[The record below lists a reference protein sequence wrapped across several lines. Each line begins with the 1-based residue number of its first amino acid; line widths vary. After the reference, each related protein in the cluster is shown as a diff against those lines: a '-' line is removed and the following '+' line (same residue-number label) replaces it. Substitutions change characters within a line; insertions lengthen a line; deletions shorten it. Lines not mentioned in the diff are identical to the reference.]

1 MRAVIQR
8 VSKAEVR
15 VSETTVGEI
24 DRGFLVLLGIATAD
38 TERDAAAIAG
48 KIAGLRVFQDDAD
61 KMNLDLAAVDGA
73 VLLVSQFTLIADVRK
88 GRRPSFV
95 GAADPEEAARLAA
108 VAARAGTDAIMVAA
122 QLSDAGF
129 EVASGEFGA
138 HMEVSLVNDGPVTI
152 VIDSTDGSIS

>member
-15 VSETTVGEI
+15 VSEVTVGEI
-24 DRGFLVLLGIATAD
+24 ERGFLVLLGIAAGDTA
-38 TERDAAAIAG
+38 RDAAAIAT
-48 KIAGLRVFQDDAD
+48 KIGGLRVFPDETGR
-61 KMNLDLAAVDGA
+61 MNIDLAAIGGA

-95 GAADPEEAARLAA
+95 GAADPEEAALLVGE
-108 VAARAGTDAIMVAA
+108 VAMHLNA
-122 QLSDAGF
+122 AGF
-129 EVASGEFGA
+129 EVATGEFGA

-152 VIDSTDGSIS
+152 VIDSIDGSIS

>member
-15 VSETTVGEI
+15 VSETTVGQI
-24 DRGFLVLLGIATAD
+24 DRGFLVLLGIATGD

-48 KIAGLRVFQDDAD
+48 KIAGLRVFQDVAG
-61 KMNLDLAAVDGA
+61 KMNLDLAAVSGA

-95 GAADPEEAARLAA
+95 AAADPEEAARL
-108 VAARAGTDAIMVAA
+108 VREVAA
-122 QLSDAGF
+122 QLSGAGF
-129 EVASGEFGA
+129 EVATGEFGA
-138 HMEVSLVNDGPVTI
+138 HMEVSSVNDGPVTI

>member
-1 MRAVIQR
+1 MRAVVQR

-24 DRGFLVLLGIATAD
+24 DRGFLVLLGIAAGD
-38 TERDAAAIAG
+38 TERDAAAIAA
-48 KIAGLRVFQDDAD
+48 KIGGLRVFQDDAG
-61 KMNLDLAAVDGA
+61 KMNVDLAAVGGA

-95 GAADPEEAARLAA
+95 GAADPEEATRLVGE
-108 VAARAGTDAIMVAA
+108 VASHLR
-122 QLSDAGF
+122 DAGF
-129 EVASGEFGA
+129 EVATGEFGA
-138 HMEVSLVNDGPVTI
+138 QMEVSLVNDGPVTI